1 MKTLNALIILII
13 GSCLNA
19 KEPVRT
25 WTSSDGRTLEARY
38 LEMVG
43 TKVHIENAQGRKFTV
58 PLTGFS
64 SADQEY
70 VKKIYERSL
79 FSDPKPFEDDGRG
92 GVIVASA
99 KGQVQVLVPPRTI
112 YSKVKVKA
120 AAREVIV
127 GESLASGAILAT
139 GSESSAD
146 LLFTNGTLAHLGEN
160 TKLVLS
166 ALYQKSFKGTN
177 QNAGDLKKEVSPS
190 RTALNLQTGDLVVE
204 VRKLSIESSFLIRT
218 NVAQAGIRG
227 TQFKVSAS
235 ANSSELSVLEGRV
248 DFLDAKEMT
257 IPVETGRKAGVGKR
271 DSAKVEDMSAGEL
284 AEVKK
289 TVEQTKKLSADI
301 DLNRMANTVDGYTP
315 KPNYIVKSAVDM
327 EMIWCPPGSFIMG
340 PSGEGSPAHSVILTK
355 GFYLGKYE
363 VTQEQYQKVVR
374 KNPSYFKGN
383 TLPVEYVSWK
393 EAVAFCRV
401 LNKMER
407 TLPGWEFALPT
418 EAEWEYACRAGTT
431 TAYSWGNDVSP
442 QLANY
447 EESGLKKTVQVGSY
461 KANPWGFY
469 DMHGNIAELTGD
481 WYGDY
486 SSWTVTDPKGA
497 ESGSDRVTRGSSYYT
512 DELSMLSVARRYYSP
527 GNRGTNIGFRI
538 AFKLK

>member
-1 MKTLNALIILII
+1 M
-13 GSCLNA
+13 
-19 KEPVRT
+19 R
-25 WTSSDGRTLEARY
+25 
-38 LEMVG
+38 
-43 TKVHIENAQGRKFTV
+43 
-58 PLTGFS
+58 
-64 SADQEY
+64 
-70 VKKIYERSL
+70 
-79 FSDPKPFEDDGRG
+79 
-92 GVIVASA
+92 
-99 KGQVQVLVPPRTI
+99 
-112 YSKVKVKA
+112 
-120 AAREVIV
+120 
-127 GESLASGAILAT
+127 
-139 GSESSAD
+139 
-146 LLFTNGTLAHLGEN
+146 
-160 TKLVLS
+160 
-166 ALYQKSFKGTN
+166 
-177 QNAGDLKKEVSPS
+177 KEVSPS
-190 RTALNLQTGDLVVE
+190 RTVLNLQTGDLVVE

-257 IPVETGRKAGVGKR
+257 IPVETAKKAGVGKG

-284 AEVKK
+284 AEMKK

-315 KPNYIVKSAVDM
+315 KPNYIVKSALGM

-340 PSGEGSPAHSVILTK
+340 PSGEGSPAHPVILTK

-447 EESGLKKTVQVGSY
+447 EESGLKKTV
-461 KANPWGFY
+461 
-469 DMHGNIAELTGD
+469 
-481 WYGDY
+481 
-486 SSWTVTDPKGA
+486 
-497 ESGSDRVTRGSSYYT
+497 
-512 DELSMLSVARRYYSP
+512 
-527 GNRGTNIGFRI
+527 
-538 AFKLK
+538 

>member
-1 MKTLNALIILII
+1 MKTLNPLIILII
-13 GSCLNA
+13 GCCLNA
-19 KEPVRT
+19 KEPVRA

-43 TKVHIENAQGRKFTV
+43 TKVCIENAQGRKFTF

-177 QNAGDLKKEVSPS
+177 QKAGELRKEVSPS
-190 RTALNLQTGDLVVE
+190 RTVLNLQTGDLVVE

-257 IPVETGRKAGVGKR
+257 IPVETAKKAGVGKG

-284 AEVKK
+284 AEMKK

-315 KPNYIVKSAVDM
+315 KPNYIVKSALGM

-340 PSGEGSPAHSVILTK
+340 PSGEGSPAHPVILTK

-447 EESGLKKTVQVGSY
+447 EESGLKKTV
-461 KANPWGFY
+461 
-469 DMHGNIAELTGD
+469 
-481 WYGDY
+481 
-486 SSWTVTDPKGA
+486 
-497 ESGSDRVTRGSSYYT
+497 
-512 DELSMLSVARRYYSP
+512 
-527 GNRGTNIGFRI
+527 
-538 AFKLK
+538 

>member
-13 GSCLNA
+13 GCCLNA

-43 TKVHIENAQGRKFTV
+43 TKVCIENVQGRKFTV

-112 YSKVKVKA
+112 HSKVMVKA

-257 IPVETGRKAGVGKR
+257 IPVETAKKAGVGKG

-284 AEVKK
+284 AEVQRA
-289 TVEQTKKLSADI
+289 VDQTKKSSADI
-301 DLNRMANTVDGYTP
+301 DLKRMANTVDGYTP

-340 PSGEGSPAHSVILTK
+340 PSGEGSPAHPVILTK

-447 EESGLKKTVQVGSY
+447 EKSGLKKTVQVGSY

-527 GNRGTNIGFRI
+527 GNRGTNIGFRV